1 MASEKPSEMASEFD
15 DDDDDIVTQAY
26 DNYCENDDS
35 ELNSASNEVI
45 TPAVISKKRDRSA
58 SGDEV
63 TKNDDSELDSASNEV
78 ITPPVI

>member
-15 DDDDDIVTQAY
+15 DADDDIVTQAY

-35 ELNSASNEVI
+35 E
-45 TPAVISKKRDRSA
+45 PAVISKKRDRSP
-58 SGDEV
+58 SP
-63 TKNDDSELDSASNEV
+63 TSNEV